1 MYFPSICGFKKVS
14 FRGAAMVMDE
24 LRKIRDTKNVEAAKT
39 FEDILIAMTHNH
51 IGGLTVKLCGGR

>member
-14 FRGAAMVMDE
+14 FRCAAMVVDE

-39 FEDILIAMTHNH
+39 FEDIFIAMTHN
-51 IGGLTVKLCGGR
+51 

>member
-1 MYFPSICGFKKVS
+1 
-14 FRGAAMVMDE
+14 MVMDE